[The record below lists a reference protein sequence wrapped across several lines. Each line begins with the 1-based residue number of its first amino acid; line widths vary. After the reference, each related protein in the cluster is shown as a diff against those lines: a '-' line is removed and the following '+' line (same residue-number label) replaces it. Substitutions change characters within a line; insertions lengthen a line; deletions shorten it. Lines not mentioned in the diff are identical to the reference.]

1 MRVSRIM
8 QPQRF
13 DNADVPDSV
22 ELPVASLIQGEL
34 NCMSRD
40 VQTQLRKKTYAF
52 AQADAVLTDLGVR
65 NTWRG
70 PSNKKGNA
78 NIKGQKRQQGE
89 AAAAATDVS
98 QPSSKRAR
106 DNSEAMDASQ
116 AAAQA
121 ADVAADARAES
132 ILHVPETSAFPTG
145 TANSSAQLDGHIPDK
160 SASSA
165 APGQEPMPGSP
176 PPAAQ
181 TSLAAAAAAAL
192 GAQPAPVTDGP
203 SGLQVQGPNPDD
215 AGPAGSASV
224 MNGHASSSMQHGE
237 GEPAKLYDVSR

>member
-22 ELPVASLIQGEL
+22 ELPVALLIQGEL

-70 PSNKKGNA
+70 PSNKKGN
-78 NIKGQKRQQGE
+78 IKGQKRQQGQ

-145 TANSSAQLDGHIPDK
+145 TANSSAQLNGHIPDK

-165 APGQEPMPGSP
+165 VPGQEPMPGSP

-203 SGLQVQGPNPDD
+203 SGLQAQGPNPDD
-215 AGPAGSASV
+215 AV

>member
-1 MRVSRIM
+1 M
-8 QPQRF
+8 QPLRF
-13 DNADVPDSV
+13 DTADVPDSV
-22 ELPVASLIQGEL
+22 ELPVALLIQEES

-52 AQADAVLTDLGVR
+52 AQADAVLTDLGLR

-70 PSNKKGNA
+70 RSSTKSNSEN
-78 NIKGQKRQQGE
+78 KGQKRQQGG
-89 AAAAATDVS
+89 ADVS
-98 QPSSKRAR
+98 QPAIKRACV
-106 DNSEAMDASQ
+106 NPEATGASQ

-121 ADVAADARAES
+121 ADAAADARAES

-145 TANSSAQLDGHIPDK
+145 TADSSAQINGHAPDN

-165 APGQEPMPGSP
+165 FLPGQEPTPAAL

-192 GAQPAPVTDGP
+192 GGQPAPATNGP
-203 SGLQVQGPNPDD
+203 SALQAQSPKPDGLDFT
-215 AGPAGSASV
+215 ASASD
-224 MNGHASSSMQHGE
+224 MDASSSVQHVE
-237 GEPAKLYDVSR
+237 GESAKLYDVNR